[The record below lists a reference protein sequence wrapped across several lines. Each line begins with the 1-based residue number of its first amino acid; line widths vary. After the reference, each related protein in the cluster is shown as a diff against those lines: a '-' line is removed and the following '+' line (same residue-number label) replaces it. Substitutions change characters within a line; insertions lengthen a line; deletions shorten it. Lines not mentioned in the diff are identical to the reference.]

1 MYIYV
6 QYVSSM
12 NVLSWCCAGDA
23 TIEEWPTVRR
33 PRTSYLLAAAWS
45 DSCLSIF
52 CFPFFLSF
60 LVPLYVHISDYISC
74 NILLINLK
82 AVMIGTLAMK
92 AIFT

>member
-1 MYIYV
+1 MLRLKNGPQCVALGQAI
-6 QYVSSM
+6 SSQ
-12 NVLSWCCAGDA
+12 LPGQ
-23 TIEEWPTVRR
+23 I
-33 PRTSYLLAAAWS
+33 AA
-45 DSCLSIF
+45 
-52 CFPFFLSF
+52 FPFSVFHFFLSF